1 MNKTQQVKVNL
12 LFFAKVRE
20 LTNQSSGELE
30 VTNELPLKDLIDQ
43 IIFQYPSLEVLK
55 DNLIIALNQNYVNN
69 LDENLLLKENDE
81 IALIP
86 PISGG

>member
-1 MNKTQQVKVNL
+1 MNETKKVKVNI

-20 LTNQSSGELE
+20 LTNQSFVELE
-30 VTNELPLKDLIDQ
+30 VTSKLTLKDLIDQ
-43 IIFQYPSLEVLK
+43 IIFQYPPLEVLK
-55 DNLIIALNQNYVNN
+55 ENLIIALNQDYVND
-69 LDENLLLKENDE
+69 LHENLVLKENDE

>member
-1 MNKTQQVKVNL
+1 MNETTKVKVNL

-20 LTNQSSGELE
+20 LTNLSSVEFE
-30 VTNELPLKDLIDQ
+30 VSNKLTLKDLIEK

-55 DNLIIALNQNYVNN
+55 ENLIIALNYNYVNG
-69 LDENLLLKENDE
+69 LHDILLLKENDE

>member
-1 MNKTQQVKVNL
+1 MNETITVKVNV

-20 LTNQSSGELE
+20 LTNRSSVQLE
-30 VTNELPLKDLIDQ
+30 ITSKLSLKNLIEQ
-43 IIFQYPSLEVLK
+43 VIIQYPSLEVLK
-55 DNLIIALNQNYVNN
+55 ENLIIALNQNYVNDLN
-69 LDENLLLKENDE
+69 EILVLKESDE

>member
-1 MNKTQQVKVNL
+1 MDCGKVRVSV

-20 LTNQSSGELE
+20 ITSKSSIDIEFTSQVKLADIINQILELYP
-30 VTNELPLKDLIDQ
+30 TLKQ
-43 IIFQYPSLEVLK
+43 IQN
-55 DNLIIALNQNYVNN
+55 NLIIALNQNYIDN
-69 LDENLLLKENDE
+69 LDETLSLKEGDE

>member
-1 MNKTQQVKVNL
+1 MNETITVKVNV

-20 LTNQSSGELE
+20 LTNRSSVQLE
-30 VTNELPLKDLIDQ
+30 ITSKLSLKNLIEQ
-43 IIFQYPSLEVLK
+43 VIIQYPSLEVLK
-55 DNLIIALNQNYVNN
+55 ENLIIALNQNYVNDLN
-69 LDENLLLKENDE
+69 EILVLKENDE

>member
-1 MNKTQQVKVNL
+1 MNETITVKVNV

-20 LTNQSSGELE
+20 LTNRSSVQLE
-30 VTNELPLKDLIDQ
+30 ITSKLSLKNLIDQ
-43 IIFQYPSLEVLK
+43 VIFQYPSLEVLK
-55 DNLIIALNQNYVNN
+55 ENLIIALNQNYVND
-69 LDENLLLKENDE
+69 LSEILVLKENDE

>member
-1 MNKTQQVKVNL
+1 MDFEKVKVSV

-20 LTNQSSGELE
+20 I
-30 VTNELPLKDLIDQ
+30 TNENSIDIEFTSKQKLSDIINQ
-43 IIFQYPSLEVLK
+43 IIELYPSLKQLQN
-55 DNLIIALNQNYVNN
+55 NLIIALNQNYIDN
-69 LDENLLLKENDE
+69 LEETLNLKEGDE